1 MYLIISNVM
10 LQDIDLQETCE
21 EEEEDDDTS
30 SGDQWHILVNPH
42 NPHTRGQFS

>member
-1 MYLIISNVM
+1 M

-21 EEEEDDDTS
+21 EEEEEEDGDTS

-42 NPHTRGQFS
+42 THEQYS

>member
-1 MYLIISNVM
+1 MLM

-21 EEEEDDDTS
+21 EEDGDTS

-42 NPHTRGQFS
+42 THEQYS